1 MSFRYPGGLLTTTG
15 PVNAQYPSGVWTQQQ
30 VAPYQAQ
37 GVFASDPQFRYTT
50 LLLNGNGTN
59 GAQNN
64 TFLDSSTNAF
74 TVTRNGNA
82 TQGTFSPYIPDGY
95 WSNYFDGSSTLT
107 AGAATPPTALQL
119 GSSDFTVEAWI
130 YVTSTSTAQYI
141 ISNLNDGSG
150 VMSWVFN
157 VNGSTG
163 AVTFGF
169 GVDSNYLNNVII
181 TSSSNAFTLNT
192 WAHVA
197 VTRSGSTFRLFGN
210 GTQVGTATNAST
222 IYSASQQFTIGAAY
236 SGQYKI
242 TGYISNLRVVKG
254 TALYTSAF
262 TPSTAPLTAVAN
274 TSLLTCQSNRF
285 LDNSSNAF
293 AVAVGASSVSAQA
306 FQPFP
311 RTTASSAA
319 VTGGSG
325 YFDGS
330 GDYLSVADN
339 AALEPG
345 SGNFTLECWFYVPSG
360 STVSANGRTLLSKSN
375 TSSFGPFNIGFN
387 PSTGKLEGLSS
398 TSGSNWEISCSAT
411 QTYTTLKGAWHH
423 VAYVRNGSAFT
434 LYIDGVSAATAT
446 SSSALVNN
454 TDSFMVGYIN
464 YPSTYFDGYITNAR
478 LVIGTAVYTGT
489 FTPPTSPLTAISG
502 TSLLCNMTNAGIQD
516 STMGNDL
523 ETVGNAQVSTSVV
536 KYGTGSIKTG
546 SGNYLIATPPTPFL
560 QIPTSSDFTFEYW
573 VYVNSFLDSNYNL
586 AFGMN
591 SKNYCGVA
599 ASKVFLNGDTD
610 PESVFATTINTG
622 TWYHVAF
629 SRSSGTLRAFVNGT
643 QVGSNVSETKSYF
656 TQQNYLVI
664 GAMNG
669 NSFPLNG
676 YLDDLRITKGY
687 ARYTANFTPPIAPF
701 PKQ

>member
-15 PVNAQYPSGVWTQQQ
+15 PVSAQYPSGVWTQQQ

-37 GVFASDPQFRYTT
+37 GVFAADPQFKYTT

-74 TVTRNGNA
+74 SITRNGNA
-82 TQGTFSPYIPDGY
+82 TQGTFSPYVPNGY
-95 WSNYFDGSSTLT
+95 WSNYFG
-107 AGAATPPTALQL
+107 
-119 GSSDFTVEAWI
+119 
-130 YVTSTSTAQYI
+130 
-141 ISNLNDGSG
+141 GSG
-150 VMSWVFN
+150 NSLN
-157 VNGSTG
+157 YPSASQYAIGTG
-163 AVTFGF
+163 
-169 GVDSNYLNNVII
+169 N
-181 TSSSNAFTLNT
+181 FTLEFFVNFSSLNAGHNRMFCIGASGTDGLEVDLNGTTLEVGIQNGYPISYT
-192 WAHVA
+192 WTPTVGVWYYVA
-197 VTRSGSTFRLFGN
+197 VTRSGSSVTFYIN
-210 GTQVGTATNAST
+210 GTSVATGTSSNNISQNSLSVGGISWQSTWSINGYLSNVRLSNSVRTIATPTAP
-222 IYSASQQFTIGAAY
+222 
-236 SGQYKI
+236 
-242 TGYISNLRVVKG
+242 
-254 TALYTSAF
+254 YTSD
-262 TPSTAPLTAVAN
+262 AN
-274 TSLLTCQSNRF
+274 TLFLGCQANRF
-285 LDNSSNAF
+285 LDVSSYAA
-293 AVAVGASSVSAQA
+293 AVTLTGSPSVQS

-311 RTTASSAA
+311 PTTASSAA

-387 PSTGKLEGLSS
+387 PSTGRLDALSS

-423 VAYVRNGSAFT
+423 AAYVRSGSSFT
-434 LYIDGVSAATAT
+434 LYIDGVSAATAS

-489 FTPPTSPLTAISG
+489 FTPPTAPLTAVSG
-502 TSLLCNMTNAGIQD
+502 TQLLCNMTNAGIQD

-523 ETVGNAQVSTSVV
+523 ETVGNAQVSTSIV
-536 KYGTGSIKTG
+536 KYGSGSLYFDG
-546 SGNYLIATPPTPFL
+546 SGDWLDFPSNPTVNFG
-560 QIPTSSDFTFEYW
+560 TGDFTIECW
-573 VYVNSFLDSNYNL
+573 LYV
-586 AFGMN
+586 
-591 SKNYCGVA
+591 
-599 ASKVFLNGDTD
+599 
-610 PESVFATTINTG
+610 ATTATTYQTICQFGDAATTTGFHILANTNLVCVRTNSGQPLTTTG
-622 TWYHVAF
+622 TITATTWNHIAVT
-629 SRSSGTLRAFVNGT
+629 RSSGTTRIFINGVT
-643 QVGSNVSETKSYF
+643 SGGTYSWTASLTAGSVRRVGSDTYSN
-656 TQQNYLVI
+656 
-664 GAMNG
+664 
-669 NSFPLNG
+669 PLNG
-676 YLDDLRITKGY
+676 YIDEFRVTSGY